1 MSRIGRAGFAC
12 LVALCGGQAL
22 ADDSMT
28 EIALALNPA
37 AGTLVLEVGAGTREI
52 GPFVDDGDVLISE
65 AGSFVPSP
73 YWWPGARPASGEYRL
88 SISVPP
94 GHIAIAS
101 ASMVAEQSSDE
112 HYRAIFE
119 GRFEDGLPTIFA
131 GPYTVTEQERNGV
144 RLRTYFHPG
153 AEGLARPYLDQAA
166 DYIDGYVREIG
177 AYPHPGFAIVSSPLP
192 VGLGFPGIAYV
203 SQRILPLPFMRTRS
217 LAHEVLHNWWG
228 NGVWPD
234 YASGNWS
241 EGLTTYM
248 ADYRLAELAGAE
260 AAREMRFGWLRDF
273 NAVTEERDTPVR
285 AFTARDHGA
294 SQAIGYG
301 KVAMIFHMLRREIG
315 DGAFA
320 AFLRRFW
327 REYAGKQASWDDI
340 AAIAG
345 DGFGEYFAQW
355 TERRGAPDLRIERA
369 DIEHAGGRWRLS
381 LSIGQDDPF
390 YGLTVPVSVVMESG
404 RRDLTLRLDGDEG
417 GLMAEFDTKPL
428 EVSVDPNFHLFRR
441 LAEGEAPPI
450 LRDVMLDD
458 AAVLVVLGDAEDL
471 RAEAN
476 TLAGRVLRRA
486 VREVPL
492 AEATGLPTIAIGL
505 SDDIEVLASTPSS
518 IADRGTARGWA
529 ARGDDGAS
537 LLVVAADDLAALRA
551 LGRPLPHYGSRSYVV
566 FDGPKAIDKGLWP
579 PSPNHALRRRFD

>member
-12 LVALCGGQAL
+12 FVVLWGGQAL
-22 ADDSMT
+22 ADG
-28 EIALALNPA
+28 IAVIAVALDPA
-37 AGTLVLEVGAGTREI
+37 AGTLSVDVGAGSREM
-52 GPFVDDGDVLISE
+52 GPFADDGEALISE

-73 YWWPGARPASGEYRL
+73 YWWAGARPASGDYRL
-88 SISVPP
+88 TISTPP
-94 GHIAIAS
+94 GQIAIAS
-101 ASMVAEQSSDE
+101 ASMVAELFSDE
-112 HYRAIFE
+112 RYQVIFE
-119 GRFEDGLPTIFA
+119 GRFEDGLPTLFA

-153 AEGLARPYLDQAA
+153 AEDLAQPYLDQAA
-166 DYIDGYVREIG
+166 DYIDGYAREIG

-248 ADYRLAELAGAE
+248 ADYRLAELAGSE

-273 NAVTEERDTPVR
+273 NAVTAARDTAVR

-301 KVAMIFHMLRREIG
+301 KVAMIFHMLRRELG
-315 DGAFA
+315 DDAFA
-320 AFLRRFW
+320 AFVRRFW

-345 DGFGEYFAQW
+345 DGFGEFFAQW
-355 TERRGAPDLRIERA
+355 TERRGAPALRIERA
-369 DIEHAGGRWRLS
+369 NIEPVGGGWRLS
-381 LSIGQDDPF
+381 LSIGQDGQP
-390 YGLTVPVSVVMESG
+390 YRLTAPVSVVTEGG
-404 RRDLTLRLDGDEG
+404 RRDLTIRMDRNIGELTVELD
-417 GLMAEFDTKPL
+417 AKPQ
-428 EVSVDPNFHLFRR
+428 EIVVDPDFHLFRR
-441 LAEGEAPPI
+441 LAQGEAPPI

-458 AAVLVVLGDAEDL
+458 AAVLVVLGDAEDF
-471 RAEAN
+471 RAEAKS
-476 TLAGRVLRRA
+476 LAGRVLRRA

-492 AEATGLPTIAIGL
+492 DEAVGLPTIAIGL
-505 SDDIEVLASTPSS
+505 SGDIAVLAQTPT
-518 IADRGTARGWA
+518 ALTDRGTARGWA
-529 ARGDDGAS
+529 ARGDDGAP
-537 LLVVAADDLAALRA
+537 LLIVAVDNLAALQA

-579 PSPNHALRRRFD
+579 ASPDHALRRRFN